1 MSPSYWAVILTAE
14 RNPPAERHLPDLL
27 INPTAFVFQALFS
40 FLPICA
46 EPTFQSQTDDVL
58 QQTVAFNTASWSLNV
73 FVTHAMPVLRQ
84 YWWMLPWGSAEIA
97 QEPLWWGQ
105 SSLWGDQSEQWAEIP
120 KPGGTAHS
128 TQHTARRGHAGTP
141 PLLFAMGLQHQ
152 LEKREP
158 FGFTHTAFNHLFATW
173 RGSIPLICFR
183 FYITVF
189 HADIWVQPTVKTI
202 ALLSSFPQG
211 RQNSCEG
218 HGSRIADF
226 LQASIWSKSKT
237 IIHKHRVH
245 KGSFSLLT
253 PASSHCFPEPAV
265 T

>member
-128 TQHTARRGHAGTP
+128 TQPGGDTLALHPSCLPWVYSISWRRESPLGSHTQHLTTFLP
-141 PLLFAMGLQHQ
+141 PGEVASLWFVSGSTLLCSMQTFECSLQ
-152 LEKREP
+152 
-158 FGFTHTAFNHLFATW
+158 
-173 RGSIPLICFR
+173 
-183 FYITVF
+183 
-189 HADIWVQPTVKTI
+189 
-202 ALLSSFPQG
+202 
-211 RQNSCEG
+211 
-218 HGSRIADF
+218 
-226 LQASIWSKSKT
+226 
-237 IIHKHRVH
+237 
-245 KGSFSLLT
+245 
-253 PASSHCFPEPAV
+253 
-265 T
+265 